1 MDNFRNTYREE
12 TEELLADL
20 ESALLELSDDNDNM
34 EIVSRIFRAMHT
46 IKGSG
51 AMFGFDKIVAFTHEV
66 ETVFDMVR
74 DKLIPVNK
82 NLVDLTLGA
91 CDQIRKMIAVDSEE
105 SETENDIVST
115 IISSFKKLIPS
126 EFPSES
132 LADENPEPYSADDD
146 SNQISEQQ
154 TYRIRF
160 HPSQDVFQY
169 GTRPILL
176 LEEIRQ
182 MGECRII
189 GHTHS
194 IPELKNLNPELC
206 YTHWNIILTTSNDID
221 TIKDVFVF
229 VEDMSQLSIELI
241 EEEDLLDDEG
251 EYKKVGDILIDRGD
265 ITYDDLK
272 DALNSQKRIGEML
285 IEHQR
290 VDPDII
296 ESVLAEQSHMRNLVK
311 KRKDVVSAS
320 SIRVASEKLDLLV
333 DLVGEMVTVQASLT
347 QKALNMDDPEMLTIA
362 EDVERLTAE
371 LRDNTIS
378 IRMLPVGTTFAKFK
392 RLVYDL
398 SEELGKEVTLT
409 TQGGE
414 TELDKTVIER
424 LNDPMVHIIRNCIG
438 HGIELPK
445 VRKTLGK
452 PEKGNIHLCAEH
464 SGANVLIK
472 ISDDGAGLDPQ
483 EIHKKAIKNKL
494 ITPDTKL
501 NEDEL
506 YSLIFLPGFS
516 TASEIDEV
524 SGRGV
529 GMDVVKRGIENLRGS
544 ININSQKGAGTTIT
558 LKLPLTLAI
567 IDGLMIELGNTCY
580 VIPLSAVEECME
592 LTSNII
598 VNSHG
603 RNIASVRGEIIPY
616 IYLRDLFRLED
627 SPPDT
632 EQIVIVR
639 LNNTR
644 VGFVVENIIGE
655 HQTVIKSL
663 GKVYKNAKVFSGSTI
678 LADGTVAVI
687 LDPYKLVEIAES
699 EELLERKRTVSWL
712 SH

>member
-1 MDNFRNTYREE
+1 MDNFRDTYREE
-12 TEELLADL
+12 TEELLTDL
-20 ESALLELSDDNDNM
+20 ESALLELSEEKDNM
-34 EIVSRIFRAMHT
+34 ELVSRIFRAMHT

-51 AMFGFDKIVAFTHEV
+51 AMFGFDDIVAFTHEV
-66 ETVFDMVR
+66 ETVFDLVR
-74 DKLIPVNK
+74 DKIIPVSK
-82 NLVDLTLGA
+82 NLIDLTLAA
-91 CDQIRKMIAVDSEE
+91 CDQIRRMIADDSDG
-105 SETENDIVST
+105 NNQDDDV
-115 IISSFKKLIPS
+115 ISSIINSFKQMMPQEYISDKDSIL
-126 EFPSES
+126 
-132 LADENPEPYSADDD
+132 LNPEKDEEK
-146 SNQISEQQ
+146 EQPPDHL

-160 HPSQDVFQY
+160 RPNHDVFQY

-176 LEEIRQ
+176 LEELRQ
-182 MGECRII
+182 MGECQVIA
-189 GHTHS
+189 HTHA
-194 IPELKNLNPELC
+194 IPDLRNIRPETC
-206 YTHWNIILTTSNDID
+206 YTHWNIILTTSNDINE
-221 TIKDVFVF
+221 IKDVFVF
-229 VEDMSQLSIELI
+229 VEDMSQLNIEII
-241 EEEDLLDDEG
+241 EDSDLLDDDG

-265 ITYDDLK
+265 ITFDDLK
-272 DALNSQKRIGEML
+272 NALNSQKRIGEML
-285 IEHQR
+285 IEHKK

-296 ESVLAEQSHMRNLVK
+296 ESVLAEQNHMRVLG
-311 KRKDVVSAS
+311 KRKKESAAAS

-333 DLVGEMVTVQASLT
+333 DLVGEMVTVQASLS
-347 QKALNMDDPEMLTIA
+347 QRALSMDDPEMLTIA

-424 LNDPMVHIIRNCIG
+424 LNDPMVHIIRNSIG
-438 HGIELPK
+438 HGIELPDA
-445 VRKTLGK
+445 RKALNK

-472 ISDDGAGLDPQ
+472 ISDDGAGLDL
-483 EIHKKAIKNKL
+483 KLLRSKAVRDKIIN
-494 ITPDTKL
+494 PDAQL
-501 NEDEL
+501 SENEL

-516 TASEIDEV
+516 TATAIDEV

-529 GMDVVKRGIENLRGS
+529 GMDVVKQGIENLRGS
-544 ININSQKGAGTTIT
+544 IDISSQKGKGTTIT

-567 IDGLMIELGNTCY
+567 IDGLMVELGGTCY

-592 LTSNII
+592 LTEDI
-598 VNSHG
+598 VVKGHG

-616 IYLRDLFRLED
+616 IYLRELFKLEEIQ
-627 SPPDT
+627 SDT

-639 LNNTR
+639 LNNIR

-663 GKVYKNAKVFSGSTI
+663 GKIYKKAKVFSGSTI

-699 EELLERKRTVSWL
+699 EELIENKKTVSWL